1 MRRMKRFVLA
11 ERTEKVPMWTSSD
24 NLQGTT
30 IVKITSDEDNEQE
43 KEEEMKNCLQPR
55 TSGLT

>member
-24 NLQGTT
+24 NLQGPT
-30 IVKITSDEDNEQE
+30 IVKITLDEDNKQ
-43 KEEEMKNCLQPR
+43 EEEMKNCLQSR
-55 TSGLT
+55 SSGLT

>member
-1 MRRMKRFVLA
+1 MKRIKRFVLA
-11 ERTEKVPMWTSSD
+11 ERTEKEPMWTSSD

-30 IVKITSDEDNEQE
+30 IVKITSDEDNAQG
-43 KEEEMKNCLQPR
+43 KEEETKNYLQPR